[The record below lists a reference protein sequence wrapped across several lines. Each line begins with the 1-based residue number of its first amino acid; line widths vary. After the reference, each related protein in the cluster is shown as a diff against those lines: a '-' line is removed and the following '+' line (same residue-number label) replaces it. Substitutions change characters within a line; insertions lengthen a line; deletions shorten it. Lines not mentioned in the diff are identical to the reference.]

1 MDAPLDA
8 LARWGRLMGLSAKIN
23 PRQQRPVIRGHANV
37 GAVQDLGLQNL
48 CRCGGQHPV
57 KRQQRSVDRKGRF
70 GRAAQINTQKAFGQ
84 SQATPWSPFVQITHQ
99 DRRLARLAEH
109 KLTNGTQLRPAQ
121 RLHQRQM
128 HANQPKLVIAARKVS
143 NNRPAMATAR
153 QIKKGDLVDRDIR
166 MHKHDS
172 AQKPVTAIR
181 PTVRGVSMQIT
192 QASGGLDTRNI
203 QKARMGRD
211 LLIGFLQNQRVNIRG
226 QRFIAQCGQCAA
238 RINTFIIAATAMN
251 VPAQASKILMCIK
264 QRVPFAGWLPNGRQR
279 NNNLM
284 FRNNDTI
291 GEINVC
297 S

>member
-1 MDAPLDA
+1 
-8 LARWGRLMGLSAKIN
+8 MGLSPKTN
-23 PRQQRPVIRGHANV
+23 PRQQRPVIRGHANA

-48 CRCGGQHPV
+48 RRCGGQHPV
-57 KRQQRSVDRKGRF
+57 KRQQRSIDRKGRF

-84 SQATPWSPFVQITHQ
+84 SQATPRSPFVQITHQ
-99 DRRLARLAEH
+99 DRRLAGLAEH
-109 KLTNGTQLRPAQ
+109 KLANGAQLRPAQ

-128 HANQPKLVIAARKVS
+128 HADQSKLVIATRKVS
-143 NNRPAMATAR
+143 NNRPAMATTR
-153 QIKKGDLVDRDIR
+153 QVKKGDLVDSDIG

-181 PTVRGVSMQIT
+181 PTVRRVSMEVT

-203 QKARMGRD
+203 QKARVGRD
-211 LLIGFLQNQRVNIRG
+211 LFVGFLQNQRVNIRD
-226 QRFIAQCGQCAA
+226 RHFIAQYGQCAA
-238 RINTFIIAATAMN
+238 RINTLIIAATAMN
-251 VPAQASKILMCIK
+251 VPAQAGKILMCIK
-264 QRVPFAGWLPNGRQR
+264 QRVPFAGWRPNGRQR

-284 FRNNDTI
+284 FKNNDTI